1 MRRELQRL
9 DPPDTANVRPAEPS
23 EENYFALFGL
33 PPLFAIDTNLLRERF
48 HDLQRSL
55 HPDRFAH
62 GTDAERRASM
72 LMAARVNDAYA
83 LLRSP
88 LQRARYLLLLQGIA
102 PSALDGVRPTNAF
115 LQMQMDWR
123 EAFDEAYAAHNRTAL
138 DALASRVLAVSG
150 QRYDDLAAA
159 LTRQRSA
166 DAAVLIAEL
175 QFLERLS
182 TTIVDGLDRMDAR

>member
-9 DPPDTANVRPAEPS
+9 DSPDTANVGPAEPN
-23 EENYFALFGL
+23 EENYFSLFGL
-33 PPLFAIDTNLLRERF
+33 PPLFAIETNLLRERF

-55 HPDRFAH
+55 HPDRFAQ

-88 LQRARYLLLLQGIA
+88 LERARYLLRLQGIA
-102 PSALDGVRPTNAF
+102 PNDLDAVRPTSAF

-123 EAFDEAYAAHNRTAL
+123 EAFDEAYAAHDRAAL
-138 DALASRVLAVSG
+138 DALASHVLAVAG
-150 QRYDDLAAA
+150 QRYDDLATA
-159 LTRQRSA
+159 LTQQRRT

-175 QFLERLS
+175 QFLERLD
-182 TTIVDGLDRMDAR
+182 TTIADGLDRMEAR